1 MDADTDKTIKGAEK
15 ESRTGN
21 PEIQESP
28 KSLKTKS
35 PRSEMARSTPIRKS
49 VNTGYNLTNMKM
61 GGWDSQL

>member
-49 VNTGYNLTNMKM
+49 VNTGV
-61 GGWDSQL
+61 